1 MSDTNLITVTI
12 DGVQVQVTPDDTI
25 LTAANLAGVEIP
37 TLCYLKDLNPEGS
50 CRMCLVEVE
59 GNAKGLVTACTQPC
73 TDGMVVHTKSHK
85 VIEARRFVL
94 DLLLSNHEGNCFS
107 CAKNGGCKLQDYC
120 FEYGVEKTSF
130 ENPVQPHRPEPDD
143 TNKFLS
149 YDPKK
154 CILCRR
160 CQRTCAKIQGK
171 GILSVSNRGFN
182 AAVTTSFEMPWENTE
197 CEHCGNC
204 AAACPTGALVT
215 KDNLKNYRPYNIRK
229 VRTT

>member
-1 MSDTNLITVTI
+1 MSENNLITVTI

-25 LTAANLAGVEIP
+25 LTAANLAGIEIP

-73 TDGMVVHTKSHK
+73 TDGMVVHTKSEK

-130 ENPVQPHRPEPDD
+130 
-143 TNKFLS
+143 
-149 YDPKK
+149 
-154 CILCRR
+154 
-160 CQRTCAKIQGK
+160 
-171 GILSVSNRGFN
+171 
-182 AAVTTSFEMPWENTE
+182 
-197 CEHCGNC
+197 
-204 AAACPTGALVT
+204 
-215 KDNLKNYRPYNIRK
+215 
-229 VRTT
+229 